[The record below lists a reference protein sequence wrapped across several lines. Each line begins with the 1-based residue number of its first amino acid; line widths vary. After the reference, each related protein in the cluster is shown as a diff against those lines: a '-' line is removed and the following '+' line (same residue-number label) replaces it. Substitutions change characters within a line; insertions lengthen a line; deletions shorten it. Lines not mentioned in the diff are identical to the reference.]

1 MGFQRI
7 KENKV
12 DTRLSDTDFL
22 SLEKIKEM
30 GEFSNSSEAVRFCI
44 KFTSSLLKT
53 IPVTLIANMLTT
65 YNESDTSTVPEGD
78 AAENDS
84 QKSIDK

>member
-1 MGFQRI
+1 MGFQKI

-65 YNESDTSTVPEGD
+65 YNESEITTVPEGE
-78 AAENDS
+78 AAEGDS
-84 QKSIDK
+84 LKTINK